1 MAELANVKVART
13 TPSSVRA
20 EVVLVTVEGVGRQRS
35 VPKAAVDRA
44 GFTGAAESVAVI
56 DDGERATVLVGLGSA
71 AGLCTDQLRRA
82 GAAAARTVSR
92 YRRVAVQWPEVSGL
106 DDAVAA
112 GAIAEGVLIGSYSFD
127 EFRSASEPRR
137 PLTVTLVR
145 DVDAAEL
152 RALKAQV
159 ERAAVIAD
167 AVAFARD
174 LVNTPGGDLTP
185 EVFADRAADRARA
198 AGLEVEVLDADA
210 IRDAELG
217 GLLAVNRGSIHPPR
231 FVVLRY
237 TPDESLDPTGDT
249 LALVGKGIT
258 FDSGGLSIK
267 PADAMIGM
275 KMDMGGAAAV
285 IAAACA
291 LPALGARTSV
301 VAYVPMTDNM
311 IDGDAQRPGD
321 VFTARGGTTVEVL
334 NTDAEGRLILAD
346 ALVMASEEAPAG
358 IVDLATLTGACLVAL
373 GDRIAGL
380 MSNDDGFRAT
390 VAAAAAIAGERVWPL
405 PLPADYRPRLDSK
418 IADIANIGGGRFG
431 GTLTAGLFLQEFV
444 GEGIPWA
451 HLDIAGPAYLDQAD
465 GEQGPGATGFGVRT
479 LIALV
484 EGWSSGDADDPA

>member
-1 MAELANVKVART
+1 
-13 TPSSVRA
+13 
-20 EVVLVTVEGVGRQRS
+20 
-35 VPKAAVDRA
+35 
-44 GFTGAAESVAVI
+44 
-56 DDGERATVLVGLGSA
+56 
-71 AGLCTDQLRRA
+71 
-82 GAAAARTVSR
+82 
-92 YRRVAVQWPEVSGL
+92 
-106 DDAVAA
+106 
-112 GAIAEGVLIGSYSFD
+112 
-127 EFRSASEPRR
+127 
-137 PLTVTLVR
+137 
-145 DVDAAEL
+145 
-152 RALKAQV
+152 
-159 ERAAVIAD
+159 
-167 AVAFARD
+167 
-174 LVNTPGGDLTP
+174 
-185 EVFADRAADRARA
+185 
-198 AGLEVEVLDADA
+198 
-210 IRDAELG
+210 
-217 GLLAVNRGSIHPPR
+217 
-231 FVVLRY
+231 
-237 TPDESLDPTGDT
+237 
-249 LALVGKGIT
+249 
-258 FDSGGLSIK
+258 
-267 PADAMIGM
+267 MIGM

-380 MSNDDGFRAT
+380 MANDDGFRAT